1 MRLTADEAMRRAM
14 TADHGILGT
23 LRAGQGPDLVP
34 VCFAIDATRLAIPVD
49 RVKPK
54 ASADLQRIRNLMAD
68 PHATLLVESWDAAD
82 WSRLWWVRL
91 RLEPAPVT
99 PAEAARLAALL
110 SERYPQY
117 RTAPFER
124 LLTFRI
130 VEVTGWVAADAGK
143 PAADAG

>member
-1 MRLTADEAMRRAM
+1 MRPTADEALRWAA
-14 TADHGILGT
+14 TADHGVLGT

-34 VCFAIDATRLAIPVD
+34 VCFAIEAPRLAIPVD

-68 PHATLLVESWDAAD
+68 PRATLLVEGWDAAD

-91 RLEPAPVT
+91 RLEPKPAA

-110 SERYPQY
+110 SDRYPQY

-130 VEVTGWVAADAGK
+130 VEVTGWAASDAR
-143 PAADAG
+143 